1 MRNRTV
7 LAVGLLLLVI
17 AVLGT
22 ISVMDMFSK
31 LG

>member
-1 MRNRTV
+1 MRRRTIV
-7 LAVGLLLLVI
+7 AVVILLAVI